1 MRAKVVRI
9 FHKPRNRYG
18 ASNRRTSPIRS
29 GKLVKVGEVL
39 EAGIVFAVQAR
50 LLHVRSTGSREMPPD
65 ARADLSYESNRC
77 VRAFVT
83 NTDT

>member
-1 MRAKVVRI
+1 M
-9 FHKPRNRYG
+9 
-18 ASNRRTSPIRS
+18 
-29 GKLVKVGEVL
+29 KVGEVL